1 MFSLFPQPPF
11 LCLLHCGGRLRDL
24 TLLLMRAESEGEKKR
39 GLSFH
44 VNTKTAPIRSQLPA
58 VGGERGRASQWH
70 VWGMFFLCLQT
81 QEGKSWETQLICIL
95 LWFQRRQNVLERQS
109 HDRVTHRGLLLTYR
123 EKKKR
128 RSGGNGRL
136 ESGTSWK
143 PLLCNE
149 VKPGRV
155 YGGES
160 ERHVKLRREQTKTA
174 ASLLDSEI

>member
-1 MFSLFPQPPF
+1 MFTLFLQPPV
-11 LCLLHCGGRLRDL
+11 LCLLRCGGRLRDL
-24 TLLLMRAESEGEKKR
+24 TFLLMRAEAVGEKKR
-39 GLSFH
+39 GPGFH
-44 VNTKTAPIRSQLPA
+44 VNTNAAPIRSQLCE
-58 VGGERGRASQWH
+58 VGGERGMASQWH
-70 VWGMFFLCLQT
+70 VWGMFSCVHRHRR
-81 QEGKSWETQLICIL
+81 GKSWETQLICIL

-109 HDRVTHRGLLLTYR
+109 HDRVTHRGLLLTYK

-136 ESGTSWK
+136 ESSTSWK

-160 ERHVKLRREQTKTA
+160 ETREAEMRTDK
-174 ASLLDSEI
+174 DSCFFVGSRD